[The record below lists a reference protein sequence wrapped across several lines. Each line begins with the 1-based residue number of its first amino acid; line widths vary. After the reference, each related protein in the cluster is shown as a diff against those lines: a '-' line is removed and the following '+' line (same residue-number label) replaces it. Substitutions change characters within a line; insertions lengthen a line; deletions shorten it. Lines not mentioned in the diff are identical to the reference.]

1 MTLEP
6 GAKVTYRPR
15 NKRRIV
21 AARLIAAHDDYL
33 EVVGPRGF
41 ATIRYEQLREGRHT
55 CSQ

>member
-15 NKRRIV
+15 NKRRLV
-21 AARLIAAHDDYL
+21 TARLIAAHDDYL
-33 EVVGPRGF
+33 EVVSPQGF
-41 ATIRYEQLREGRHT
+41 AAIRYEQLREGRHT